1 MHDRLFYNRP
11 ASRWEE
17 ALPLGNG
24 RIGAMAHGE
33 VGCEYFQLNE
43 DSCWFGG
50 PRDRNNPDAKKA
62 LPIIREYLKNGQIAK
77 AEELMLA
84 AFSGVPK
91 SEHPYQT
98 LGDLRIYMK
107 QDLTGVK
114 VDRFGQPETSD
125 YIRELDIADAVYKC
139 SYTLGSTGYHRE
151 AFISAVDDCL
161 VIKISTDKEAGNT
174 EKP

>member
-1 MHDRLFYNRP
+1 MNDRLYYRNP
-11 ASRWEE
+11 AKRWEE

-24 RIGAMAHGE
+24 RIGAMAHGG

-50 PRDRNNPDAKKA
+50 FRDRNNPDAKKA

-84 AFSGVPK
+84 SLSGVPK

-98 LGDLRIYMK
+98 LGDLRIYM
-107 QDLTGVK
+107 
-114 VDRFGQPETSD
+114 
-125 YIRELDIADAVYKC
+125 
-139 SYTLGSTGYHRE
+139 
-151 AFISAVDDCL
+151 
-161 VIKISTDKEAGNT
+161 
-174 EKP
+174 